1 MSLFDDAAA
10 YLSNASSLKDV
21 SSVMKLELY
30 GLFKYVTV
38 APLPTTP
45 RPSIFDFTGRAKW
58 DAWNTAGNAYA
69 VKADAEKKYL
79 DIARSLGW
87 KEGIAVPE
95 PAPQSQDIWDS
106 DEEGKA
112 SKSSG
117 AAEGFGNSVSS
128 MARPEDEKDNSL
140 HGLAI
145 SNDLQGLLAFTEQ
158 DPNVDLDARDDF
170 GYTALH
176 LAADR
181 GHKSVVEF
189 LLKKGVNRSVK
200 DEDDLTAL
208 ELAEAAGH
216 ESIVQ
221 LLSSPG

>member
-10 YLSNASSLKDV
+10 YLSNASSLNDV
-21 SSVMKLELY
+21 SSVVKLELY

-38 APLPTTP
+38 SPLPTTP

-58 DAWNTAGNAYA
+58 DAWNTAGNTYA
-69 VKADAEKKYL
+69 VKVDAEKKYL
-79 DIARSLGW
+79 DVARSLGW

-95 PAPQSQDIWDS
+95 PAPGTSQSQDIWDS
-106 DEEGKA
+106 DSDEENKA

-117 AAEGFGNSVSS
+117 AAQGFGNSVSS

-140 HGLAI
+140 HGLVI
-145 SNDLQGLLAFTEQ
+145 SNDLQGLLALLEQ

-181 GHKSVVEF
+181 GHKSIVEF
-189 LLKKGVNRSVK
+189 LSKKGVDRSVK
-200 DEDDLTAL
+200 VSWQRPILRCSRL
-208 ELAEAAGH
+208 
-216 ESIVQ
+216 
-221 LLSSPG
+221 